1 MEFLRSFLRRHFT
14 GNRWWSRE
22 MSSVFIQTN
31 DGLTLSLKDIFET
44 IKRVFLS
51 LSL

>member
-1 MEFLRSFLRRHFT
+1 
-14 GNRWWSRE
+14 

-44 IKRVFLS
+44 KQESFLCWPYN
-51 LSL
+51 LGNAAYYENVYI